1 VVGELVKAEAAE
13 VGAEFERLEDVAA
26 DPGGE
31 EFRDD
36 GGADRGQ
43 RVKMPENRLRILV
56 ACGAAG
62 GISATFNAP
71 ITGVFF
77 GVEIILREFSIDALF
92 TVLLAR

>member
-1 VVGELVKAEAAE
+1 MNCRMPRVVVTHVPALASSLGQGEWA
-13 VGAEFERLEDVAA
+13 
-26 DPGGE
+26 
-31 EFRDD
+31 
-36 GGADRGQ
+36 

-77 GVEIILREFSIDALF
+77 GVEIILREFSVDALF
-92 TVLLAR
+92 TVMLARAGRDTCAGG